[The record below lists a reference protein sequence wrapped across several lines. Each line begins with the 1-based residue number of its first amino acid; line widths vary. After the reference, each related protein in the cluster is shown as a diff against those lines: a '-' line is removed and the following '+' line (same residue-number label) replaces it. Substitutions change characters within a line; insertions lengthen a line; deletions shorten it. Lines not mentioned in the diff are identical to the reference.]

1 MKSTAWYID
10 EIAILVRDYLTDERS
25 GRQDI
30 RQLADTIQA
39 VHTSGGEVVIAGNGG
54 SWCLAEHFALD
65 LRKTA
70 APPGSPGIRAR
81 ALSSGAMVTAVANDI
96 SWERVF
102 AEQLAH
108 NRIGDLVIAISV
120 SGISPNILA
129 LLEEVRRRSILR
141 VLLTGSSAMAGAHIP
156 NWRIAVPSEDPLIV
170 EPIHSIIC
178 HCVTASLRRRL
189 NPSAGEP
196 N

>member
-1 MKSTAWYID
+1 MD
-10 EIAILVRDYLTDERS
+10 EITVVVRDYLGPKER
-25 GRQDI
+25 GERDVE
-30 RQLADTIQA
+30 RLADRIVG
-39 VHTSGGEVVIAGNGG
+39 VHTQGGEVVIAGNGG

-65 LRKTA
+65 LRKTV
-70 APPGSPGIRAR
+70 APEGSPGIRAR
-81 ALSSGAMVTAVANDI
+81 ALSSGAMATAVANDI
-96 SWERVF
+96 SWEGVF